1 MRSEPVKLAKYQM
14 IPSML
19 HTYFRQP
26 REALSFHLHF
36 NAFNFETTWYKVI
49 CKMQSFQLFL
59 RSFYSYTY
67 M

>member
-1 MRSEPVKLAKYQM
+1 MPCESVKLAKYQM
-14 IPSML
+14 SPYMI

-36 NAFNFETTWYKVI
+36 NTFKFETTWNKVI
-49 CKMQSFQLFL
+49 CKMQSFKLLL